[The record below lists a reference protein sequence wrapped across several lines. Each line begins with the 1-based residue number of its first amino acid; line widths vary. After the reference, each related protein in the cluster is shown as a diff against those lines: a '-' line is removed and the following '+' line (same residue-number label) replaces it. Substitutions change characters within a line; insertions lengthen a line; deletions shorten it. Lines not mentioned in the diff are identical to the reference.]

1 MASNPPLTNHPS
13 ATQPSLT
20 GTWSEVLNL
29 ANVAIH
35 THVLPTGNVLF
46 WGRRKQPTDN
56 SFASLNEWE
65 THTFLL
71 DLQSFEC
78 RPTANQPVDGD
89 GKPINLFCS
98 GHTFLPDGRLM
109 VVGGH
114 LFDSQ
119 GIDCATIYD
128 PNTDKWTAAEPMQ
141 GQTKTDPANS
151 RWKNGRWYPTA
162 ITLADGSVLVC
173 SGSFA
178 TAPPAPQ
185 PSAPNTANNTTP
197 EIWNQKPWTQSTPFG
212 ENGSED
218 LQHFL
223 FPRFHLAPDGRVFMA
238 GAGRVSF
245 FFDTTGAGK
254 WLKSDARQAGD
265 REYAPSVMYE
275 VGKIVFIGGGND
287 PGTKLPTNIVET
299 IDLTANPPRW
309 TQAKPMNF
317 RRRQHNATLLPDG
330 TVLVTGGTQGGG
342 GLGGQ
347 GFNDLSPGEPVHAA
361 ELWDPRTDTWTPL
374 AEEQRD
380 RCYHSTA
387 VLLPDGRVLSA
398 GGGEYQPTSALAA
411 NDPADTHL
419 DAQIFSP
426 PYLFKGPRPE
436 IQSAPDAISY
446 GQPIKVVTP
455 DAADIQNAS
464 LVRLSS
470 VTHSFNPNQR
480 INFLTP
486 IAGPDFVTL
495 TAPATANTCPP
506 GHYLLFLLNKASVP
520 SVGKIVR
527 IHGQVAAPAR
537 LSVIVVDQVTKN
549 QAIIKSA
556 TRPEVVVGLT
566 ATCPYGLAA
575 CWGGAYAGLKQLDGV
590 GVVRPIADNAASVAF
605 LYLDHDGL
613 PDIENWPT
621 QFTRATN
628 GSYRWRGVEITLEGA
643 VEDDG
648 GSLVLPANPHRPAV
662 LLAPLQADA
671 KVQLEMENGVRRPLP
686 ADEASAYVR
695 LAQQKQRTP
704 GLLQAKVTGP
714 LTRTDAGFVLQ
725 VRKFE

>member
-1 MASNPPLTNHPS
+1 M
-13 ATQPSLT
+13 
-20 GTWSEVLNL
+20 VNL

-65 THTFLL
+65 THSFLL
-71 DLQSFEC
+71 DLQTFEC
-78 RPTANQPVDGD
+78 KATTHQPVDKN

-98 GHTFLPDGRLM
+98 GHTFLPDGRLL

-128 PNTDKWTAAEPMQ
+128 STKDTWTAADPMQ
-141 GQTKTDPANS
+141 GQTKTDPAHS
-151 RWKNGRWYPTA
+151 LWKNGRWYPTA
-162 ITLADGSVLVC
+162 ITLADGTVFVC

-178 TAPPAPQ
+178 LAPPAPQ
-185 PSAPNTANNTTP
+185 PNAPKTANNTTP
-197 EIWNQKPWTQSTPFG
+197 EIWDQKPWVQLTPFG

-223 FPRFHLAPDGRVFMA
+223 FPRFHLAPDGRVFMS
-238 GAGRVSF
+238 GAGKDSF
-245 FFDTTGAGK
+245 FFDTTGKGK

-265 REYAPSVMYE
+265 REYAPAVMYD

-287 PGTKLPTNIVET
+287 KDTNLPSNIVEA
-299 IDLTANPPRW
+299 IDLTENPPRW
-309 TQAKPMNF
+309 KLMRPMHF

-347 GFNDLSPGEPVHAA
+347 GFNDLTPGQPIHAA
-361 ELWDPRTDTWTPL
+361 ELWDPRSNTWAVL
-374 AEEQRD
+374 AEEQCD

-387 VLLPDGRVLSA
+387 VLLPDGRVMSA
-398 GGGEYQPTSALAA
+398 GGGEYQPTPSVLAA

-419 DAQIFSP
+419 NAQVFSP
-426 PYLFKGPRPE
+426 PYLFNGPRPQIGE
-436 IQSAPDAISY
+436 SPDEISY
-446 GQPIKVVTP
+446 GQHFKVATP
-455 DAADIQNAS
+455 NAAEIQIAS

-486 IAGPDFVTL
+486 AAGAGFVAL
-495 TAPATANTCPP
+495 TAPANANSCPP
-506 GHYLLFLLNKASVP
+506 GHYLLFLLNKAGVP
-520 SVGKIVR
+520 SVGKFVKVQ
-527 IHGQVAAPAR
+527 GQPAPPVR
-537 LSVIVVDQVTKN
+537 LSVVIVDQATKN
-549 QAIIKSA
+549 QAIIDSA

-566 ATCPYGLAA
+566 PTCPYGLAT
-575 CWGGAYAGLKQLDGV
+575 CWGGASTGLRQLDGV
-590 GVVRPIADNAASVAF
+590 DVVRPIADNAASVAF

-621 QFTRATN
+621 QFARSTN
-628 GSYRWRGVEITLEGA
+628 GSYGWRGVEVTIDGL
-643 VEDDG
+643 VERDG
-648 GSLVLPANPHRPAV
+648 DRLIMPGDANRERVILAALRPE
-662 LLAPLQADA
+662 A
-671 KVQLEMENGVRRPLP
+671 KVQLYLENGVRRPLP
-686 ADEASAYVR
+686 EQERAAYGNLAAR
-695 LAQQKQRTP
+695 LQNAP
-704 GLLQAKVTGP
+704 GPMSAKVTGP
-714 LTRTDAGFVLQ
+714 LQKTDAGFVLQ
-725 VRKFE
+725 VREFA